1 MGETHVRW
9 IHRRGALAF
18 SAACAASALLA
29 AAGCGQQSATAT
41 AANPAPGPAPAPG
54 AATPP
59 APGSIAVTQEDID
72 WFRQS
77 KAEWIDCESG
87 APAIVPPGLSLEQ
100 FGEALEGGGSPGS
113 PASPVFER
121 FVNVASAFFLH
132 ASFAPGHYGLLP
144 PLGQRAAFDVTDEH
158 IRLLQHANW
167 RTFMI
172 DCKRP
177 YGDFTH
183 YEIDMADILGLKVT
197 KDTKG
202 HAQIGNDAQARM
214 DALHADML
222 YALQAYIRFAR
233 LGPGRYV
240 VPERG
245 LSQTVGRPLCRPV
258 SATRIA
264 MYQRALAAAGPHP
277 DSRRTAALNEAASAL
292 FALD

>member
-1 MGETHVRW
+1 MGEENVRW
-9 IHRRGALAF
+9 IHRRGALAL

-29 AAGCGQQSATAT
+29 ASGCGQHS
-41 AANPAPGPAPAPG
+41 APAASAPEP
-54 AATPP
+54 AAPP

-72 WFRQS
+72 WFRGS
-77 KAEWIDCESG
+77 KAEWINCESG
-87 APAIVPPGLSLEQ
+87 APAIVPPDLSLEQ
-100 FGEALEGGGSPGS
+100 FGEALDGGDARAL
-113 PASPVFER
+113 PAFDR
-121 FVNVASAFFLH
+121 FVRVTSALFLY
-132 ASFAPGHYGLLP
+132 ASFAPGHYGFLP
-144 PLGQRAAFDVTDEH
+144 PFEKRAAFDVTAEH

-183 YEIDMADILGLKVT
+183 YQIDMADILGLPVA
-197 KDTKG
+197 KDAMG
-202 HAQIGNDAQARM
+202 HAQIGKDAEQRM
-214 DALHADML
+214 DALHEDML

-233 LGPGRYV
+233 LSPGRYV

-245 LSQTVGRPLCRPV
+245 LSQTLGRPLCRPV

-264 MYQRALAAAGPHP
+264 LYQRALAAAGPHP
-277 DSRRTAALNEAASAL
+277 DSRRTAALNEAAGAL

>member
-1 MGETHVRW
+1 MGEKNVRR

-29 AAGCGQQSATAT
+29 ASGCGQRSTPASSAAS
-41 AANPAPGPAPAPG
+41 AASSASTTPE
-54 AATPP
+54 AAAPP
-59 APGSIAVTQEDID
+59 APGSIAITQDDID
-72 WFRQS
+72 WFRRS
-77 KAEWIDCESG
+77 TAEWIPCESG
-87 APAIVPPGLSLEQ
+87 APAIVAPDLSLEQ
-100 FGEALEGGGSPGS
+100 FGDALDGGGST
-113 PASPVFER
+113 ASPVFDR
-121 FVNVASAFFLH
+121 FVKVTAAFFLH
-132 ASFAPGHYGLLP
+132 ASFAPGHYGFLP
-144 PLGQRAAFDVTDEH
+144 PFAKRDAFDVSAEH

-183 YEIDMADILGLKVT
+183 YQIDMADILGLKVT
-197 KDTKG
+197 KDAKG
-202 HAQIGNDAQARM
+202 YAQIGAEAEKRM

-277 DSRRTAALNEAASAL
+277 DSRRTAALNEAAAAL

>member
-1 MGETHVRW
+1 MGEKNVRR

-18 SAACAASALLA
+18 SAASAASALLA
-29 AAGCGQQSATAT
+29 ASGCGQRSAPASAGAPATA
-41 AANPAPGPAPAPG
+41 GPAAS
-54 AATPP
+54 P
-59 APGSIAVTQEDID
+59 APGSVAITQEDID
-72 WFRQS
+72 WFRRS
-77 KAEWIDCESG
+77 TAEWIPCESG
-87 APAIVPPGLSLEQ
+87 APGIVPPDLSLEQ
-100 FGEALEGGGSPGS
+100 FGDALEAGDTT
-113 PASPVFER
+113 ASPVIDR
-121 FVNVASAFFLH
+121 FVKVSAAFFLH
-132 ASFAPGHYGLLP
+132 ASFAPGHYGFLP
-144 PLGQRAAFDVTDEH
+144 PFGKRNAFDVTDEH

-197 KDTKG
+197 KDAKG
-202 HAQIGNDAQARM
+202 YAQIGSDAEKRM

-245 LSQTVGRPLCRPV
+245 FAQTVGRPLCRPV

-264 MYQRALAAAGPHP
+264 MYQRALAAAGPRP
-277 DSRRTAALNEAASAL
+277 DTRRTAALNEAAAAL

>member
-1 MGETHVRW
+1 MRW

-18 SAACAASALLA
+18 SAACAATALLA
-29 AAGCGQQSATAT
+29 ASGCGQQSAPE
-41 AANPAPGPAPAPG
+41 AAAAQPPASPP
-54 AATPP
+54 TPP
-59 APGSIAVTQEDID
+59 APGSIAITQEDID
-72 WFRQS
+72 WFRRS

-87 APAIVPPGLSLEQ
+87 APAILPPDLSLEQ
-100 FGEALEGGGSPGS
+100 FGEALDGGS
-113 PASPVFER
+113 ARTSPVFDR

-132 ASFAPGHYGLLP
+132 ASFAPGHYGFLP
-144 PLGQRAAFDVTDEH
+144 PLEKRAAFDVTAEH

-183 YEIDMADILGLKVT
+183 YEVDMADILGVPVS
-197 KDTKG
+197 KDAKG
-202 HAQIGNDAQARM
+202 HAQIGKDAEKRM
-214 DALHADML
+214 DALHTDML
-222 YALQAYIRFAR
+222 FALQAYIRFAR
-233 LGPGRYV
+233 LSPGRYV

-245 LSQTVGRPLCRPV
+245 LSQTLGRPLCRPV

-264 MYQRALAAAGPHP
+264 LYQRALAAAGPRP
-277 DSRRTAALNEAASAL
+277 DSRRTAALDEAAGGL